1 MNVNFNT
8 NFNSNLNNILAN
20 GVEFPNIDLP
30 NVEFPDLNT
39 NMPLTFEKDTA
50 PTKGFADVL
59 QEAIE
64 GVNAQ
69 HEKAMNTAVSFVS
82 GESVDL
88 HQVMIEAAKAETMTH
103 LASQVTSRVAQSYQ
117 TLMNMQI

>member
-8 NFNSNLNNILAN
+8 NLNMLAK

-50 PTKGFADVL
+50 ASKGFADIL
-59 QEAIE
+59 QEAI
-64 GVNAQ
+64 GGINAQ
-69 HEKAMNTAVSFVS
+69 HEKAMNTAVSFAT
-82 GESVDL
+82 GDSVDL
-88 HQVMIEAAKAETMTH
+88 HQVMIEAAKAETMMH
-103 LASQVTSRVAQSYQ
+103 LASQVTSRVTQSYQ